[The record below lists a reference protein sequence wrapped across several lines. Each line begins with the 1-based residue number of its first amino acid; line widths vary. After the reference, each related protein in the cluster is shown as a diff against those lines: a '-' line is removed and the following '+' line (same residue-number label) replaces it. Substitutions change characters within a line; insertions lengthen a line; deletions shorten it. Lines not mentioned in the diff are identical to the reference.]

1 MSPSALFFEL
11 QAAGVTL
18 TARGDRLKVE
28 AARGTITPE
37 LLARMK
43 AAKPDLLAILTG
55 NTPAI
60 SGLSKPRGSI
70 PNDTASVDTVP
81 APDLPL
87 LEALEEFD
95 ALDNYRMEF
104 LEWLAIPG
112 CLPALLLCFTVNPYG
127 CLPKTSFALTLFVDP
142 LAIGRR

>member
-95 ALDNYRMEF
+95 ALIDRLCNKHRYSESVRAEMMNARRRMSPDALRAE
-104 LEWLAIPG
+104 
-112 CLPALLLCFTVNPYG
+112 LP
-127 CLPKTSFALTLFVDP
+127 
-142 LAIGRR
+142 IIRRAAQ